1 MMQEFDP
8 RRPASRFMPRL
19 LVGISGCFALALGW
33 QLTSADARLPTR
45 MATFDPAQ
53 ISALQHQAF
62 VGAVAQPGLDVA
74 ESVEV
79 KVQRGE
85 TFEAAVRRVGVAED
99 EARATVQLLSQAF
112 DTVNIRAGLAFNAAI
127 AQPRD
132 ERGPVRLVGL
142 SMRTGP
148 ATQVTIS
155 RTFDGALRLREMAE
169 TVREEVTVAQG
180 AIDGSLYVTAAKM
193 GATPGL
199 TNQAAKLFSHKIDFS
214 RDIHEGDTFKLV
226 FKRKVTESGRTIET
240 GDLLYAEVDAGRKG
254 GKPIK
259 FYRYDAGDGKEAQ
272 FFDEEGKSIRG
283 FLLATP
289 LAVAR
294 ITSNF
299 GMRRHPVLGYNLAH
313 QGIDFAGSV
322 GTPIFAAGDG
332 VVVEAGRKGGY
343 GNWVQIKHAGGWA
356 TGYAHMSRFA
366 KGLQRGQRV
375 NQGQLIGYVGATG
388 RVTGPHLH
396 YEVMQNGR
404 KINPKGVK
412 VPSGTVLAGAELAKF
427 NAQKAQIEATIYQA
441 QAEQAQATLL
451 AAAQIM
457 PAETAALAFNAA
469 KSSSR

>member
-8 RRPASRFMPRL
+8 RRPAFRIVPRL
-19 LVGISGCFALALGW
+19 LVGVSGCFALALGW
-33 QLTSADARLPTR
+33 QLTSAQAFLPSDAKL
-45 MATFDPAQ
+45 DPAQ
-53 ISALQHQAF
+53 IASLQHQAF
-62 VGAVAQPGLDVA
+62 VGGVAQPGLDVP

-85 TFEAAVRRVGVAED
+85 TFEAAVRRAGVAD
-99 EARATVQLLSQAF
+99 SEAAAAVKLLSSAF
-112 DTVNIRAGLAFNAAI
+112 DTVNIRAGLAFKAAI
-127 AQPRD
+127 AAPRD

-169 TVREEVTVAQG
+169 TVREETTVAQG
-180 AIDGSLYVTAAKM
+180 AIDGSLSETAGKM

-199 TNQAAKLFSHKIDFS
+199 TNQAVKLFAHKIDFS
-214 RDIHEGDTFKLV
+214 RDIREGDSFKLV

-240 GDLLYAEVDAGRKG
+240 GDLLYAEVEAGRKG

-259 FYRYDAGDGKEAQ
+259 FYRYDAGDGKDAQ
-272 FFDEEGKSIRG
+272 FFDEDGKSIRG

-313 QGIDFAGSV
+313 QGIDFAGGV

-332 VVVEAGRKGGY
+332 VIAEAGRKGGY
-343 GNWVQIKHAGGWA
+343 GNWISIKHSAGWA

-366 KGLQRGQRV
+366 KGVRRGQRV
-375 NQGQLIGYVGATG
+375 AQGQLIGYVGATG

-427 NAQKAQIEATIYQA
+427 NAQKAQIETAIVQA
-441 QAEQAQATLL
+441 QAELAATTRM

-457 PAETAALAFNAA
+457 PQTAALALGA
-469 KSSSR
+469 KSTSR